1 MKHTVWSGVGRVEDT
16 QRVHLAHLFPS
27 IDCTQTRCGRRG
39 QGSFGSRRRRRVCS
53 VLTAVA
59 WTAVASQNSRHAMAA
74 TCAYLKCGSH
84 KIISFAYGPI
94 EIRSRFSL
102 LQDALGPKSGRV
114 IVHVASPGE
123 SVADEVDELLA
134 VLAPGTAGTR
144 FIRVARLRSSSKGQP
159 AWLQSIGFAPSSA
172 WCWIEQA
179 VCEHRS
185 CVRHSAHHRA
195 CPLVHAAL
203 VWCQDGAPQSTLSF
217 QSESETEL
225 ESLEPRI
232 RRWLR
237 HSRVGFGVGFL
248 SRALL
253 ATDA

>member
-159 AWLQSIGFAPSSA
+159 AWLQSIGFAPSSGLTLGWGGCLRA
-172 WCWIEQA
+172 PILCQA
-179 VCEHRS
+179 FRS
-185 CVRHSAHHRA
+185 PASLPLGPCSAGVVPGWRTT
-195 CPLVHAAL
+195 VHAFL
-203 VWCQDGAPQSTLSF
+203 PK
-217 QSESETEL
+217 
-225 ESLEPRI
+225 
-232 RRWLR
+232 
-237 HSRVGFGVGFL
+237 RVGN
-248 SRALL
+248 RAGKPGAAHSPL
-253 ATDA
+253 AAAFAGRVWSWVFE